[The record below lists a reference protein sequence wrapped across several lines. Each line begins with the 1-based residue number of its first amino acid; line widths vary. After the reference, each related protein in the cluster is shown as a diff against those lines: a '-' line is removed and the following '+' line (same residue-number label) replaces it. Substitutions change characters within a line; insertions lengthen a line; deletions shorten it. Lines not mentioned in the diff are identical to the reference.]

1 MATTPITFAA
11 GTNSRPHAGGD
22 GLLLC
27 ADRIGIDGGNFHD
40 GVAHPLGEHI
50 EGHAFVERMDSIAV
64 AQALG
69 NAMWPRGDVRLCH
82 DRDHTPPCRGAR
94 PGP

>member
-1 MATTPITFAA
+1 MATTRITFEAP
-11 GTNSRPHAGGD
+11 TNSGPHAGGN
-22 GLLLC
+22 GLLLF

-69 NAMWPRGDVRLCH
+69 DTMGAGGDVRLLS
-82 DRDHTPPCRGAR
+82 
-94 PGP
+94 